1 MERIAGSLPPVGR
14 GTTKK
19 SSMRPLPP
27 SAEDLQADAESFI
40 IQGNQKGDDNMRI
53 VPMEARHAAQ
63 AAELERR
70 CFSKPWSEQALL
82 DECENPNAV
91 FLAAVEGDRLLG
103 YCGMHFAAGE
113 CYMDNL
119 AVSPE
124 RRREGIGEGLILA
137 LLKAAKERGGEFLS
151 LEVRPSNA
159 GAVALYKKL
168 GFQVVGRRTGF
179 YTAPREDALLMTR
192 PLKESI
198 EEELQVN

>member
-1 MERIAGSLPPVGR
+1 M
-14 GTTKK
+14 
-19 SSMRPLPP
+19 
-27 SAEDLQADAESFI
+27 
-40 IQGNQKGDDNMRI
+40 
-53 VPMEARHAAQ
+53 
-63 AAELERR
+63 
-70 CFSKPWSEQALL
+70 

-91 FLAAVEGDRLLG
+91 FLAAVEGDTLLG